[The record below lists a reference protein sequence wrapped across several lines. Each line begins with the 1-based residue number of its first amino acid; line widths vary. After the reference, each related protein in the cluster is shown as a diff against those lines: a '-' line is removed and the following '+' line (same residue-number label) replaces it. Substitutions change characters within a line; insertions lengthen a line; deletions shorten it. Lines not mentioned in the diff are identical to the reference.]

1 MAVGA
6 ASLKK
11 TSWYRNIII
20 LLGVEEHPNY
30 ALNNYNNWLFCHCWH
45 NLLNSFIQRQT
56 CKLQFILWILKTP
69 IKWPVNFS
77 KVYYYGQ
84 GGRNLYQSYHW
95 SRQSVCYSWTYSCCS
110 TVRDF
115 FNGVYKFCL
124 TEHTSS
130 SLANIWSQENHSKW
144 LLLFSRIPIDEHII
158 YLELHMQICPPQ
170 FKFKFQER
178 EPLSLVKSVSVILGP
193 PS

>member
-1 MAVGA
+1 MA
-6 ASLKK
+6 K
-11 TSWYRNIII
+11 
-20 LLGVEEHPNY
+20 VEEICISHITDQDNRFVIHE
-30 ALNNYNNWLFCHCWH
+30 L
-45 NLLNSFIQRQT
+45 
-56 CKLQFILWILKTP
+56 ILA
-69 IKWPVNFS
+69 
-77 KVYYYGQ
+77 
-84 GGRNLYQSYHW
+84 
-95 SRQSVCYSWTYSCCS
+95 
-110 TVRDF
+110 VRDF

-124 TEHTSS
+124 TGHTSS
-130 SLANIWSQENHSKW
+130 SLANTWSQENHSKW

>member
-1 MAVGA
+1 MA
-6 ASLKK
+6 K
-11 TSWYRNIII
+11 
-20 LLGVEEHPNY
+20 VEEICTSHITDQDNRFVIHELIL
-30 ALNNYNNWLFCHCWH
+30 AVRLFVIS
-45 NLLNSFIQRQT
+45 LMVFI
-56 CKLQFILWILKTP
+56 
-69 IKWPVNFS
+69 N
-77 KVYYYGQ
+77 Q
-84 GGRNLYQSYHW
+84 G
-95 SRQSVCYSWTYSCCS
+95 
-110 TVRDF
+110 
-115 FNGVYKFCL
+115 YKFCL